1 MDNIQPLLDF
11 LDENEIECV
20 TDEKEIIIY
29 RNYAQVRISF
39 NEESN
44 EYRGV
49 LEGNGVSSFFFGDE
63 LLFDYDDNLKQFEI
77 WFRKYSEGIF
87 QANAIY
93 ISKEETYM

>member
-11 LDENEIECV
+11 LDENEIECT

-63 LLFDYDDNLKQFEI
+63 LF
-77 WFRKYSEGIF
+77 FRLW
-87 QANAIY
+87 
-93 ISKEETYM
+93 